1 MLLVL
6 FCVRGPVLSA
16 HRTNNVISMA
26 NLAAQH
32 GSLQGEIESNVLNVL
47 RSGGYILGDVVSTFE
62 TTIAE
67 LSGASHAVGVGNGT
81 DALLLALMAAGVG
94 PGDEVVTCPF
104 TFVATVETVVLL
116 GAKPVFVDIDPI
128 SYTMAP
134 DQLEAVITPNTKV
147 ILPIHLFG
155 QISNMLEIGAIAKKH
170 GLVIIGD
177 AAQAIAAT
185 QHGEKLGST
194 ADISTLSFYPTKN
207 LGAAGDA
214 GMVITNNS
222 VLAEKIRILRF
233 HGSKGTYD
241 YREVGVCSRLD
252 AIQAAVLSAKVKK
265 LNAWTEK
272 RREHADYYISE
283 LSDIDSIRLPATIDG
298 NYHTFHQFTI
308 SVMNGQRD
316 ALKQHL
322 MEHGIMSGIF
332 YPVALHLAPAYA
344 DIVSGHVGQ
353 FPFSEAACAE
363 VLSIPVHPDLHDGD
377 CAIVAETLR
386 KFWS

>member
-1 MLLVL
+1 
-6 FCVRGPVLSA
+6 
-16 HRTNNVISMA
+16 MA

-32 GSLQGEIESNVLNVL
+32 ASLQGEIESNVLNVL

-67 LSGASHAVGVGNGT
+67 ISGASHAVGVGNGT

-134 DQLEAVITPNTKV
+134 DQLDAVITPNTKV

-155 QISNMLEIGAIAKKH
+155 QISNMVEIGAIAKKH

-185 QHGEKLGST
+185 QHGEKLGNT

-241 YREVGVCSRLD
+241 YREVGVCSRID

-265 LNAWTEK
+265 LDAWTEK
-272 RREHADYYISE
+272 RREHADYYMSE

>member
-1 MLLVL
+1 
-6 FCVRGPVLSA
+6 
-16 HRTNNVISMA
+16 MA

-32 GSLQGEIESNVLNVL
+32 ASLQGEIENNVLAVL
-47 RSGGYILGDVVSTFE
+47 RSGGYILGEVVSTFE
-62 TTIAE
+62 ATIAE
-67 LSGASHAVGVGNGT
+67 MSGADHAVGVGNGT

-94 PGDEVVTCPF
+94 PGDEVITCPF

-155 QISNMLEIGAIAKKH
+155 QISNMVEIGAIAKKH
-170 GLVIIGD
+170 GIVTIGD

-185 QHGEKLGST
+185 QNGEKLGST

-222 VLAEKIRILRF
+222 ALAEKIRILRF

-252 AIQAAVLSAKVKK
+252 AIQAAVLSAKVKM
-265 LNAWTEK
+265 LDAWTDK
-272 RREHADYYISE
+272 RREHAEYYTSE
-283 LSDIDSIRLPATIDG
+283 LSDIDTIRLPTTIDG

-322 MEHGIMSGIF
+322 MEHGIMSGVF
-332 YPVALHLAPAYA
+332 YPIALHLAPAYA
-344 DIVSGHVGQ
+344 DIVSGRVGQ

-363 VLSIPVHPDLHDGD
+363 VLSIPVHPDLYAGD
-377 CAIVAETLR
+377 CEIVAEKIR

>member
-1 MLLVL
+1 
-6 FCVRGPVLSA
+6 
-16 HRTNNVISMA
+16 MA

-32 GSLQGEIESNVLNVL
+32 ASLQEEIESNVLDVL
-47 RSGGYILGDVVSTFE
+47 RSGGYILGDVVSNFE
-62 TTIAE
+62 ASIAE
-67 LSGASHAVGVGNGT
+67 LSGTSHAVGVGNGT
-81 DALLLALMAAGVG
+81 DALLLSLMAAGVG
-94 PGDEVVTCPF
+94 PGDEVITCPF

-128 SYTMAP
+128 SYTMAA
-134 DQLEAVITPNTKV
+134 DQVEDAITKHTKV

-155 QISNMLEIGAIAKKH
+155 QISNMVEINAIAKRH
-170 GLVIIGD
+170 GIVTIGD

-185 QHGEKLGST
+185 QHGEKLGRT
-194 ADISTLSFYPTKN
+194 ADFSTLSFYPTKN
-207 LGAAGDA
+207 LGAAGDG
-214 GMVITNNS
+214 GMVITNNDAF
-222 VLAEKIRILRF
+222 AEKVRLLRF

-252 AIQAAVLSAKVKK
+252 AVQAAVLSAKVKK
-265 LNAWTEK
+265 LDAWTK
-272 RREHADYYISE
+272 TRRAHADYYLSA
-283 LSDIDSIRLPATIDG
+283 LSDLDSIRLPATLDG

-322 MEHGIMSGIF
+322 LSHGIMSGVF

-344 DIVSGHVGQ
+344 DIVSGSKGQ

-363 VLSIPVHPDLHDGD
+363 VLSIPVHPDLHEGD
-377 CAIVAETLR
+377 CAIVADKIRE
-386 KFWS
+386 FWS

>member
-6 FCVRGPVLSA
+6 FCVRGLVLSA

-32 GSLQGEIESNVLNVL
+32 ASLQGEIESNVLNVL

-62 TTIAE
+62 ATIAE
-67 LSGASHAVGVGNGT
+67 ISGASHAVGVGNGT

-155 QISNMLEIGAIAKKH
+155 QISNMVEIGAIAKKH
-170 GLVIIGD
+170 GLVTIGD

-222 VLAEKIRILRF
+222 ELAEKIRILRF

-241 YREVGVCSRLD
+241 YREGGVCSRLD

-265 LNAWTEK
+265 LDAWTEK
-272 RREHADYYISE
+272 RREHAEYYISE
-283 LSDIDSIRLPATIDG
+283 LSNIDSIRLPATIDG

>member
-1 MLLVL
+1 
-6 FCVRGPVLSA
+6 
-16 HRTNNVISMA
+16 MA

-32 GSLQGEIESNVLNVL
+32 ATLQDEIESNVLGVL
-47 RSGGYILGDVVSTFE
+47 RSGGYILGDVVSNFE
-62 TTIAE
+62 ASIAE
-67 LSGASHAVGVGNGT
+67 MSGTAHAVGVGNGT

-94 PGDEVVTCPF
+94 PGDEVITCPF

-116 GAKPVFVDIDPI
+116 GAKPVFVDIDPVT
-128 SYTMAP
+128 YTMAP
-134 DQLEAVITPNTKV
+134 EHLEGVITPQTKV

-155 QISNMLEIGAIAKKH
+155 QISNMVEINAIAKSH
-170 GLVIIGD
+170 GIVTIGD

-185 QHGEKLGST
+185 QHGEKLGNT

-207 LGAAGDA
+207 LGAAGDG
-214 GMVITNNS
+214 GMVITNNDTF
-222 VLAEKIRILRF
+222 AEKIRLLRF

-252 AIQAAVLSAKVKK
+252 AIQAAVLSAKVKH

-272 RREHADYYISE
+272 RRKHAEFYLAE
-283 LSDIDSIRLPATIDG
+283 LSDMESIRLPATLLG
-298 NYHTFHQFTI
+298 NYHTYHQFTI

-316 ALKQHL
+316 ALKQYL
-322 MEHGIMSGIF
+322 MDHGIMSGVF

-344 DIVSGHVGQ
+344 DIVSGRVGQ

-363 VLSIPVHPDLHDGD
+363 VLSIPVHPDLHRGD
-377 CAIVAETLR
+377 CAVVADKIR

>member
-1 MLLVL
+1 
-6 FCVRGPVLSA
+6 
-16 HRTNNVISMA
+16 
-26 NLAAQH
+26 
-32 GSLQGEIESNVLNVL
+32 
-47 RSGGYILGDVVSTFE
+47 
-62 TTIAE
+62 
-67 LSGASHAVGVGNGT
+67 
-81 DALLLALMAAGVG
+81 
-94 PGDEVVTCPF
+94 
-104 TFVATVETVVLL
+104 
-116 GAKPVFVDIDPI
+116 
-128 SYTMAP
+128 MAP

-170 GLVIIGD
+170 GLVTIGD

-316 ALKQHL
+316 TLKQHL
-322 MEHGIMSGIF
+322 MENGIMSGIF

-363 VLSIPVHPDLHDGD
+363 VLSIPVHPDLHEGD